1 MPARLNLCFA
11 VALLMAVAGNA
22 RADSN
27 KPSIGLAP
35 QPGDNSASESATDP
49 PTGTDAYNQAAT
61 TDPYN
66 QPDFSAQQSFGL
78 TASQMLGA
86 AAACEQLHSDLVR
99 TDGLRTS
106 GAKDSSE
113 EERANID
120 AAQQHMLDPAATS
133 PGSGE
138 ADCDRVSGAFGQL
151 QEIEL
156 HDQNLGKSLDQPDA
170 MSSANSDG
178 SNPGMMNQTL
188 VNQSLSRQNQQPH

>member
-1 MPARLNLCFA
+1 MSVRVELCFA
-11 VALLMAVAGNA
+11 VALLTAVAGNA
-22 RADSN
+22 RADSDT
-27 KPSIGLAP
+27 PSVGSPLP
-35 QPGDNSASESATDP
+35 SGDNSAPGSATDL
-49 PTGTDAYNQAAT
+49 PTGADAYNRAAI

-156 HDQNLGKSLDQPDA
+156 HDQNLAKSLDQPDA
-170 MSSANSDG
+170 MSSASSDG

-188 VNQSLSRQNQQPH
+188 INQSLSRQNPQPR